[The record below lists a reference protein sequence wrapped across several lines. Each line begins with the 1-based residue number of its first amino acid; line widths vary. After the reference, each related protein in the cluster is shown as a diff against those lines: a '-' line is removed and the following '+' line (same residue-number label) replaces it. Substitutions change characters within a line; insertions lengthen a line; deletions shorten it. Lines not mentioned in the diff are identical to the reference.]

1 MCILWSPSQFQALTE
16 ISETKSSDVARVE
29 EMADVLEKFDGVKKN
44 GSTDVSSRRNDLD
57 QNWKSFSEL
66 LQETQLRLRA
76 THMQLKV
83 RTCGMPH

>member
-1 MCILWSPSQFQALTE
+1 
-16 ISETKSSDVARVE
+16 
-29 EMADVLEKFDGVKKN
+29 MADVLEKFDGVKKN

-83 RTCGMPH
+83 RTCGMHHEESKYHSVNRSKATIRLL